1 MLIEE
6 DMKKGR
12 GRRIEQDR
20 EEGKK
25 MEGGEKLVQWIRVQF
40 EWEKRQNFFSFF
52 SIFPKIK

>member
-12 GRRIEQDR
+12 GRRIEQDKGR
-20 EEGKK
+20 GGK

-40 EWEKRQNFFSFF
+40 EWEKRQNFFFF
-52 SIFPKIK
+52 LFFLFNFL